1 MKKQREIIK
10 EVVKNIGLLDD
21 YKISRALD
29 EQFTTKE
36 RLAKIMIRLGYI
48 KNENAGNA
56 LISQASILPAEIKT
70 EDIDLKITNKMPS
83 ELAINH
89 RIVPLKF
96 QGKTLFLATDDPINF
111 LAIDFFE
118 RITGFSVNI
127 TLSSQDDID
136 KALVKFYAL
145 KQKEKPYSSFKKP
158 SEIAKDVK
166 IDEDKSV
173 IKLVATLIED
183 ALKKRASSIHI
194 EPLERK
200 IRIRYRIDGMLYETQ
215 GHPKELQSSIIN
227 RLKALAGIDA
237 TESRFPQNGRIKI
250 LSKNRE
256 MGLMVFTLPATHGE
270 SVVIKVLDKSNFIV
284 GLEDVGFLPENK
296 KDFERLLSLPGGMIL
311 VVGHAGSGKTT
322 TLYAMLKYINQ
333 KEIKIITI
341 EDPIEYEL
349 DGINQVQ
356 VNPQVNL
363 TFANGLCSMLKQT
376 PDIIMVG
383 EIKDL
388 ETAEIAVQSAL
399 TGHLILSAFYADDAP
414 GAITRLID
422 LGIKHYL
429 AASAIQG
436 ILAQRLVRT
445 ICSSCREA
453 YPPSKE
459 EISILSIDPARLKDF
474 ELYRGAGCSA
484 CNDTGFKGRMG
495 IYELLVMNDSIRE
508 LVMKNASGS
517 ALRRKAKEFGMR
529 TLKEDGLEKVKRG
542 YTTIEEVLRVTQN
555 A

>member
-1 MKKQREIIK
+1 MEKQRETIK

-29 EQFTTKE
+29 EQFATKE
-36 RLAKIMIRLGYI
+36 RLVKIMIRLGYI
-48 KNENAGNA
+48 ESENAGNA
-56 LISQASILPAEIKT
+56 LMSQASILPAEIKT
-70 EDIDLKITNKMPS
+70 EDIDLKITNRMPP

-89 RIVPLKF
+89 RIVPLKL

-136 KALVKFYAL
+136 KALVKFYAF
-145 KQKEKPYSSFKKP
+145 KQKEKLYSSFKKP
-158 SEIAKDVK
+158 QEAAKDAK

-173 IKLVATLIED
+173 VKLVATLIED

-194 EPLERK
+194 EPLEHK
-200 IRIRYRIDGMLYETQ
+200 IRIRYRIDGIMHETQ
-215 GHPKELQSSIIN
+215 GHPKELQDPIIN
-227 RLKALAGIDA
+227 RLKALAGIDTA
-237 TESRFPQNGRIKI
+237 ESRFPQNGKMKI

-256 MGLMVFTLPATHGE
+256 LGLMVSTLPAMHGE
-270 SVVIKVLDKSNFIV
+270 SVAIKVLDKSNFIV
-284 GLEDVGFLPENK
+284 GLEDAGFLPENK
-296 KDFERLLSLPGGMIL
+296 KDFERLISLMSGMIL
-311 VVGHAGSGKTT
+311 IAGPAGSGKTA
-322 TLYAMLKYINQ
+322 TLYATLNYINQ
-333 KEIKIITI
+333 KGIKIITI

-363 TFANGLCSMLKQT
+363 TFASGLCSILKQT

-399 TGHLILSAFYADDAP
+399 TGHLILSTLHADDAA
-414 GAITRLID
+414 GAITRLVD
-422 LGIKHYL
+422 MGIKHYL

-459 EISILSIDPARLKDF
+459 EIAILSINPDLLKDF
-474 ELYRGAGCSA
+474 ELYRGKGCSV
-484 CNDTGFKGRMG
+484 CNNTGFKGRMG
-495 IYELLVMNDSIRE
+495 LYELLAMNDSIRE
-508 LVMKNASGS
+508 LVMKNVSGS
-517 ALRRKAKEFGMR
+517 ALCKKAREFGMK
-529 TLKEDGLEKVKRG
+529 TLEEDGLEKVKRG

>member
-1 MKKQREIIK
+1 MTKQREIIK

-36 RLAKIMIRLGYI
+36 RLVKIMIRLGYI
-48 KNENAGNA
+48 ESENTGNA
-56 LISQASILPAEIKT
+56 LMSQASILPADIKM
-70 EDIDLKITNKMPS
+70 EDIDLKITNKMSP

-89 RIVPLKF
+89 RIVPLKLL
-96 QGKTLFLATDDPINF
+96 GKTLFLATDDPINF
-111 LAIDFFE
+111 LAADFFE
-118 RITGFSVNI
+118 RVTGFSVNI

-136 KALVKFYAL
+136 KALVKFYAF
-145 KQKEKPYSSFKKP
+145 KQKEKLNSSFKKP
-158 SEIAKDVK
+158 QEVSKDAK
-166 IDEDKSV
+166 IDEDKSIV
-173 IKLVATLIED
+173 KLVAMLVED
-183 ALKKRASSIHI
+183 ALKKRAGNIHI
-194 EPLERK
+194 EPLEQK
-200 IRIRYRIDGMLYETQ
+200 IRVRYRIDGILYETQ
-215 GHPKELQSSIIN
+215 GYPKELQSPIIN
-227 RLKALAGIDA
+227 RLKALAGIDTA
-237 TESRFPQNGRIKI
+237 ESQFPKNGRIKI

-256 MGLMVFTLPATHGE
+256 MGLVVSTLPATHGE
-270 SVVIKVLDKSNFIV
+270 SVVIKVLDKSNFMV

-296 KDFERLLSLPGGMIL
+296 KDFERLISLPSGMIL
-311 VVGHAGSGKTT
+311 VTGHAGSGKTT
-322 TLYAMLKYINQ
+322 TLYAALKHINQ

-363 TFANGLCSMLKQT
+363 TFASGLCSMLKQT

-399 TGHLILSAFYADDAP
+399 TGHLILSAFCADDAV
-414 GAITRLID
+414 GAITRFID
-422 LGIKHYL
+422 MGIEHYL
-429 AASAIQG
+429 AASSIRG
-436 ILAQRLVRT
+436 VLAQRLVRT

-453 YPPSKE
+453 YSPSKE
-459 EISILSIDPARLKDF
+459 EMFILSIDTERLKDF
-474 ELYRGAGCSA
+474 ELYRGNGCSN
-484 CNDTGFKGRMG
+484 CNNTGYKGRMG
-495 IYELLVMNDSIRE
+495 IYELLVMNDDIRE
-508 LVMKNASGS
+508 LVMKNSSAS
-517 ALRRKAKEFGMR
+517 ALYKKARESGMK
-529 TLKEDGLEKVKRG
+529 TLKEDGLEKVRRG